1 MQFGRIPLAEITNI
15 DLPPDNACIK
25 PLNSMQN
32 VPLNLFTGLSKWG
45 DLTWVGPIYSPSIK
59 KANLLKAYALLCN
72 TIEINATYYRIF
84 SPQVGAK
91 WVTQVSDNND
101 FKFILKVPASLSAP
115 ASLNGN
121 YVSILSDYLLFIDSL
136 GKHYG
141 GSFLNYT
148 GKACPEALR
157 FFEKIVALWP
167 LDSLLHIEL
176 RHPSWFD
183 KQSTILFNQLF
194 MLLNSRGFGL
204 VLTDTPG
211 RRDVLHM
218 ALCCS
223 HVIIRYVGY
232 DFCAIDL
239 KRLTQWKKKLN
250 EWNKLGLKNVYLLI
264 HNQNPIKSVEM
275 LRFLDFKND

>member
-1 MQFGRIPLAEITNI
+1 MQFGRIPLTEITNV
-15 DLPPDNACIK
+15 DLPPDNACTK

-32 VPLNLFTGLSKWG
+32 VPLKLYGGLSKWG
-45 DLTWVGPIYSPSIK
+45 DSTWVGPVYSPGIK
-59 KANLLKAYALLCN
+59 KANLLKAYASVCN

-84 SPQVGAK
+84 SAQVGAK
-91 WVTQVSDNND
+91 WMAQVSDNTD

-121 YVSILSDYLLFIDSL
+121 YVSILTDYLLFIDSL

-148 GKACPEALR
+148 GKACPDVLL
-157 FFEKIVALWP
+157 FFEKMLALWP
-167 LDSLLHIEL
+167 LDSMLHIEL

-183 KQSTILFNQLF
+183 IQSTTLFNQLF
-194 MLLNSRGFGL
+194 KLLNSKGIGL

-218 ALCCS
+218 ALSCS

-232 DFCAIDL
+232 DFSAVDS
-239 KRLTQWKKKLN
+239 KRLGQWKNILI
-250 EWNKLGLKNVYLLI
+250 EWNKMGLKNVFLLI
-264 HNQNPIKSVEM
+264 HNQNPVKSLEM
-275 LRFLDFKND
+275 LRFFGL